1 MTNKAKND
9 SVEYSLHRPA
19 GQVHLTGD
27 YVSISRATQ
36 FCSIC
41 PTFLRAYHCSVV
53 HSFSCQGV
61 LLSDGGTMIGTV
73 QSSKD
78 SAVA

>member
-41 PTFLRAYHCSVV
+41 PTFFEGIPLLRRSFLFLSRGSFIGWRYH
-53 HSFSCQGV
+53 
-61 LLSDGGTMIGTV
+61 DRYGTV
-73 QSSKD
+73 K
-78 SAVA
+78 